1 MPGTAS
7 DFPVD
12 RVDVWVISVDESRSV
27 AAPGLWLSPDERA
40 RGERFA
46 FERDRRRF
54 LLGRRALRGILAGYL
69 RCEPGEIAF
78 AYGEAGKPRLV
89 DADSARGLQFNA
101 LQFNASG
108 SADLAVCAVT
118 CHRDVGIDIER
129 LRDDCDPDL
138 VRYALCETERADF
151 DTIAKDNQPAAFY
164 RAWTRKEAY
173 LKATGSGLSRSLASF
188 AVSIAPAKS
197 PRLVRDDRAPG
208 ELGRWSF
215 IDFDPAPGWAGTL
228 VHSGDRLPLRR
239 REWSD

>member
-27 AAPGLWLSPDERA
+27 ADLGLWLSPDERA
-40 RGERFA
+40 RGDRFA

-78 AYGEAGKPRLV
+78 AYGEAGKPRLA
-89 DADSARGLQFNA
+89 DADSARG

-118 CHRDVGIDIER
+118 CHRSVGIDIER

-138 VRYALCETERADF
+138 VRYALCETERDDF
-151 DTIAKDNQPAAFY
+151 EKIAKDQQPAAFY
-164 RAWTRKEAY
+164 RAWTRKEAF
-173 LKATGSGLSRSLASF
+173 LKATGSGLSRPLASF
-188 AVSIAPAKS
+188 AVSVAPTDS
-197 PRLVRDDRAPG
+197 PRLVRDDCAPN
-208 ELGRWSF
+208 ELTRWSF
-215 IDFDPAPGWAGTL
+215 VDFDPAPGWAGTL
-228 VHSGDRLPLRR
+228 VHSGAALPLCRCQ
-239 REWSD
+239 WTD